1 MTSQIN
7 PYNINGQYPVA
18 GQDNNSQG
26 FRTNFTNTSTN
37 FEYAAQEITALQ
49 TNAVLNAS
57 LTNTGTAAS
66 NDLNQSTLFNGIMY
80 QMSEQLVTFG
90 TVSTSQTI
98 DFTAGSYFTLVVG
111 GNITLAFTNYPQTG
125 PAASWYVQIDTGTGG
140 TTIGG
145 TVTFPNVVNVN
156 NLGIQGWN
164 TSTNTITFAAPG
176 YYTFKFTVTPGT
188 NPGYLVTVSEVNKR
202 LQPFNNS
209 SEDIASGGAANLA
222 LTTTYFT
229 TGGSSETA
237 TLAAG
242 VAGQIKTFA
251 MTVDGGGDM
260 VITVTNA
267 GWKPGVATGTI
278 TFDAIGDA
286 CTLQYISAKWICIGN
301 NGCVFG

>member
-49 TNAVLNAS
+49 TNALLNAS
-57 LTNTGTAAS
+57 LTNTGTPAS

-80 QMSEQLVTFG
+80 QMTNQLTTLG
-90 TVSTSQTI
+90 TVSTST
-98 DFTAGSYFTLVVG
+98 DLNFNAGSYFTFTTGSSVTVSFSNLPASNFGAWTVA
-111 GNITLAFTNYPQTG
+111 ITV
-125 PAASWYVQIDTGTGG
+125 ASTAH
-140 TTIGG
+140 
-145 TVTFPNVVNVN
+145 TVTFPTAVNLN

-164 TSTNTITFAAPG
+164 TSSNTITFATTG
-176 YYTFKFTVTPGT
+176 TYVFEFSTSNGGTDITV
-188 NPGYLVTVSEVNKR
+188 NEANKR

-209 SEDIASGGAANLA
+209 SEDIASGGAANLS
-222 LTTTYFT
+222 LTTTYFS
-229 TGGSSETA
+229 TGGAETA

-242 VAGQIKTFA
+242 VNGQIKTFA
-251 MTVDGGGDM
+251 MYADGGDM

-267 GWKPGVATGTI
+267 GWKTSGTGTI
-278 TFDAIGDA
+278 TFNTIGQG
-286 CTLQYISAKWICIGN
+286 CTLQYIVAKWICIGN
-301 NGCVFG
+301 NGCTFA

>member
-49 TNAVLNAS
+49 TNSVLNAS
-57 LTNTGTAAS
+57 LTNTGTPAS

-80 QMSEQLVTFG
+80 QMTDQLTTLG
-90 TVSTSQTI
+90 TVSTNTTL
-98 DFTAGSYFTLVVG
+98 DFTAGSYFTFTTG
-111 GNITLAFTNYPQTG
+111 GSVTVAFSNL
-125 PAASWYVQIDTGTGG
+125 PAANFGTW
-140 TTIGG
+140 TVAITVASTAH
-145 TVTFPNVVNVN
+145 TVTFPATVNLN

-164 TSTNTITFAAPG
+164 TSTNTITFATTG
-176 YYTFKFTVTPGT
+176 TYTFAFSTSNGGT
-188 NPGYLVTVSEVNKR
+188 NTAVNEANAR

-267 GWKPGVATGTI
+267 GWKPGGTGTI
-278 TFDAIGDA
+278 TFDTIGDA
-286 CTLQYISAKWICIGN
+286 CTLQYINAKWICIGN

>member
-1 MTSQIN
+1 
-7 PYNINGQYPVA
+7 VA

-80 QMSEQLVTFG
+80 QMTEQLTTLG
-90 TVSTSQTI
+90 TVSTSTAL
-98 DFTAGSYFTLVVG
+98 DFNAGSYFT
-111 GNITLAFTNYPQTG
+111 FT
-125 PAASWYVQIDTGTGG
+125 TGG
-140 TTIGG
+140 SVTVSFSNIPASNFGTWTVAIDVQSTAH
-145 TVTFPNVVNVN
+145 TVTFPAAVNLN
-156 NLGIQGWN
+156 NIGIQGWN
-164 TSTNTITFAAPG
+164 TTSNTITFATTG
-176 YYTFKFTVTPGT
+176 IYTFAFSTSNGGT
-188 NPGYLVTVSEVNKR
+188 NITVNEVNKR

-267 GWKPGVATGTI
+267 GWKPGGTGTI